1 MCLAGWLGGLDP
13 VNGFNPLLQMPSGV
27 IFTFFGSFVFGTPE
41 FPVSYIPMQE
51 IVDKAATGVFKA
63 KPSKVFKFDDIRD
76 AHEAMDSNQSNGKM
90 VVLV

>member
-1 MCLAGWLGGLDP
+1 MVDP
-13 VNGFNPLLQMPSGV
+13 KNVDEAYALVEEAWQISDAAREYVKNADREVPL
-27 IFTFFGSFVFGTPE
+27 
-41 FPVSYIPMQE
+41 QE

-63 KPSKVFKFDDIRD
+63 KPSKIFKFDDIRD